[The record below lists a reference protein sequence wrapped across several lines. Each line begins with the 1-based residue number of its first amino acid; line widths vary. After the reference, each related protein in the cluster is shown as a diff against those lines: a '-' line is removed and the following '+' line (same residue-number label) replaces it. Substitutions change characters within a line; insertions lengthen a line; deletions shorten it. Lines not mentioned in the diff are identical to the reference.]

1 LTEIKPLRDGGAFE
15 ALSFACQR
23 FALISSSGGGKS
35 YGCGRIVEDLARAN
49 VPQVVVDTVGIWPA
63 IRLAADGKSPGLP
76 FVVIG
81 GEHADV
87 PFVPERAGE
96 LARFILRNNASAVV
110 DVSDLMPDER
120 AAPSSWRSSP
130 ASAPSARRSRPRSA
144 CCMPINGS

>member
-76 FVVIG
+76 FV
-81 GEHADV
+81 
-87 PFVPERAGE
+87 PERAGE